1 MTQYTKRNSYKM
13 VVPLNCLRL
22 GDTFDDIIKVNVGD
36 KLEDDNN
43 VEIDISDATIS
54 DLKTLI
60 RRTKKELASS
70 GTMKL
75 WKVELEDEGK
85 LKDISTEE
93 DIEKKLNGKK
103 MGSLTKLRDET
114 NFPASYKPSHDK
126 VHIIIV
132 VSTTGKCLQ
141 YLPRTRNFDLFY

>member
-1 MTQYTKRNSYKM
+1 M
-13 VVPLNCLRL
+13 VVPLNCLCL

-36 KLEDDNN
+36 KLKDSNK

-60 RRTKKELASS
+60 RRTKKELDSS

-75 WKVELEDEGK
+75 WKVELENENK
-85 LKDISTEE
+85 LKDVFTEE

-103 MGSLTKLRDET
+103 MESLTKFIDE
-114 NFPASYKPSHDK
+114 N
-126 VHIIIV
+126 
-132 VSTTGKCLQ
+132 
-141 YLPRTRNFDLFY
+141 N